1 MSKVLYAEMYAR
13 LMFDRDLHDRLLRDT
28 LDASANAPGLT
39 LMNVVAK
46 KQARQLLIS
55 GDDYF

>member
-13 LMFDRDLHDRLLRDT
+13 LMFDRDLHDRLLKEA
-28 LDASANAPGLT
+28 LDASANAQGLT